1 MRKPGS
7 KEQIRQF
14 LLANIGKTVTSI
26 QIRDAAGT
34 SVSEWARRLRELRD
48 EEGWPIRSKNDD
60 AKLKPNEYRLE
71 GLPPAKHDVAFSR
84 NISKKLRAEV
94 LARNGYT
101 CQHCGLGPDETDP
114 ATGRKTRL
122 HLGHVMDKSLGGK
135 DEVSNLRAL
144 CSTCNEGAKNF
155 TAEKPSVAWLK
166 GRIRSAPQDDQRAIL
181 DWLRTKFGEND

>member
-7 KEQIRQF
+7 KEKIRQF
-14 LLANIGKTVTSI
+14 LLANIGNVVTSI

-60 AKLKPNEYRLE
+60 ASLKPNEYRLIAA
-71 GLPPAKHDVAFSR
+71 PPAKHDVAFTR

-94 LARNGYT
+94 FARNGFT
-101 CQHCGLGPDETDP
+101 CQHCGLGPDQIDP

-122 HLGHVMDKSLGGK
+122 HIGHIVDKSLGGK
-135 DEVSNLRAL
+135 DELSNLRTL
-144 CSTCNEGAKNF
+144 CSTCNEGAKNL
-155 TAEKPSVAWLK
+155 TAEKPSVTWLK
-166 GRIRSAPQDDQRAIL
+166 GRIRSATQDDQKAVL
-181 DWLRTKFGEND
+181 EWLKTKFGE